1 MWFTRALSDALRA
14 RCLRIYK
21 GINQKLSIL
30 NKVGTLY
37 QFNVQKINIEFVTEW
52 TSITIKNKKKWH
64 RDYVLNIKNIKLIK
78 YELIGILGVVKI

>member
-1 MWFTRALSDALRA
+1 MANCQKKMWFTRALSDALRA

-37 QFNVQKINIEFVTEW
+37 QFNVQKINIAFVTEW
-52 TSITIKNKKKWH
+52 TSITIKNKKNDLQ
-64 RDYVLNIKNIKLIK
+64 RLRTK
-78 YELIGILGVVKI
+78 Y